1 MQRDYVL
8 ETGGLSPY
16 GLHRFVYALTE
27 GESRPLFADEGE
39 TAVVRTAADLSAHA
53 LEVRDP
59 VPVEPGLYLFE
70 LDAAVSFK
78 QGGKRIYPL
87 SRDREARERWLNR
100 QAERHG
106 FEVLSV
112 RIKGRKRIVD
122 KPERTFAIDHTNFI
136 GVLRVTDIERFEAA
150 LANGI
155 GKTGKAYG
163 SGLLRIERI

>member
-16 GLHRFVYALTE
+16 ALHRFVYALTE
-27 GESRPLFADEGE
+27 GDPRPLFAEEGE
-39 TAVVRTAADLSAHA
+39 AVVVRTTADLTSHA

-59 VPVEPGLYLFE
+59 VTPTEGLYLFE
-70 LDAAVSFK
+70 LNATVSHK
-78 QGGKRIYPL
+78 KDGRRVYPP
-87 SRDREARERWLNR
+87 SRDREARERWLAR
-100 QAERHG
+100 QAENHG

-112 RIKGRKRIVD
+112 RIRGAKRILD
-122 KPERTFAIDHTNFI
+122 KPERTFAMDATEFI
-136 GVLRVTDIERFEAA
+136 GVLRVTDVDRFSAA
-150 LANGI
+150 LAGGI